1 VASTAQR
8 EHLVALLR
16 WTIAHERAFHYLQ
29 RRPMHYVSWS
39 ETQLRAWLIHGG
51 TVSMDCSEYVKTMFH
66 MSGLHDPTGRGFD
79 AFGNTDSMLSTLPHY
94 DDASEAHPGALVVWG
109 RVPSHHV
116 AVVLERGDNPT
127 LASHG
132 REAGPVAVRLHAEDV
147 AQRFRPRTFLS
158 IAAL

>member
-1 VASTAQR
+1 MIRRGAAST
-8 EHLVALLR
+8 
-16 WTIAHERAFHYLQ
+16 
-29 RRPMHYVSWS
+29 P
-39 ETQLRAWLIHGG
+39 
-51 TVSMDCSEYVKTMFH
+51 
-66 MSGLHDPTGRGFD
+66 
-79 AFGNTDSMLSTLPHY
+79 FGNTDSMLSALPHF
-94 DDASEAHPGALVVWG
+94 DDATEAHPGALVVWG

-116 AVVLERGDNPT
+116 AIVLERGDNPT

>member
-66 MSGLHDPTGRGFD
+66 MSWPT
-79 AFGNTDSMLSTLPHY
+79 
-94 DDASEAHPGALVVWG
+94 
-109 RVPSHHV
+109 
-116 AVVLERGDNPT
+116 
-127 LASHG
+127 
-132 REAGPVAVRLHAEDV
+132 
-147 AQRFRPRTFLS
+147 
-158 IAAL
+158 